1 MKKSELKNGMVVE
14 LRDGDRYMVVGD
26 MIMSDIYFISFRRFD
41 ENLLAE
47 YGLKEYDIMKIYN
60 QVRSLNGIKNTS
72 YLLWKRPEKVI
83 YTEKELEILKALK
96 VLRYKWIARD
106 IINNLNAY
114 KGIPRLEGGYW
125 FGVEENHLYYGMF
138 TNIKYEDKEPHNIN
152 EMLKWD

>member
-1 MKKSELKNGMVVE
+1 MKKSELADRMVVE
-14 LRDGDRYMVVGD
+14 LRNGDRYMVVGD
-26 MIMSDIYFISFRRFD
+26 MIMSDIYFISFRSFD

-60 QVRSLNGIKNTS
+60 QVHSLNEIETTKD
-72 YLLWKRPEKVI
+72 LLWKRPKEVI

-96 VLRYKWIARD
+96 VLGYKWIARD

-125 FGVEENHLYYGMF
+125 FGVEENHLYYGML
-138 TNIKYEDKEPHNIN
+138 TNIKYEDKKPHNIN
-152 EMLKWD
+152 EMLK